1 MGEITELRGKVRA
14 DLRNEQLRRLLKAW
28 EERRD
33 ELYDEISYRKGQV
46 ELLEEHIK
54 FVYQSILDVNKEE
67 GDRERARLSAK
78 VDEIQKADA
87 EEAIKKTA
95 KKQTGAKTP
104 RKKQTPRK
112 KVTKKK

>member
-1 MGEITELRGKVRA
+1 VGEITELRGKVRA

-78 VDEIQKADA
+78 VEEIQKADA
-87 EEAIKKTA
+87 EEAIAQGA
-95 KKQTGAKTP
+95 KKEKTKKP